1 MLSGWL
7 SDWESRAD
15 ALATELQA
23 AGPLTDR
30 GWFDAV
36 RRVPR
41 DELVPSYHVPAAD
54 LSGWRRLA
62 ADDPDTRAA
71 WADGVYQDRTL
82 VTELRTETDEFGPFP
97 VPVSS
102 STLPSLMVRMLDV
115 LSPIDAGHV
124 VEIGTGCGY
133 NAALLCTRIQ
143 DSQVSSVDVVPALV
157 DTARA
162 RLARLGWRPALAV
175 TDGARWCPRRP
186 FDRLIATCSVSKVPG
201 SWLRAAVPGAVLVV
215 PFTGALADGALG
227 RLVADGAGGATGTL
241 LPVYAGFMPLR
252 TGPRSPIQRTGS
264 AEPTLP
270 RPTPIAPDLLAAS
283 HPFAFAAERLLPELG
298 PRRIGTA
305 PDGVQVTVL
314 TTRDGRSARLWRSS
328 TDEVLVSVTGRP
340 DLWSEVERTYEW
352 WIDRDRPGWERFG
365 VTVTPRVQRFW
376 LDTPDNP
383 LS

>member
-1 MLSGWL
+1 MLSDRL

-15 ALATELQA
+15 ALAAELEA
-23 AGPLTDR
+23 AWPLTDR

-41 DELVPSYHVPAAD
+41 HELVPSYHAPVAD

-62 ADDPDTRAA
+62 ASDPDTRTQ

-82 VTELRTETDEFGPFP
+82 VTELRAESDEFGSYP
-97 VPVSS
+97 VPASS

-115 LSPIDAGHV
+115 LSPIDAEHV

-133 NAALLCTRIQ
+133 NAALLCARIQ
-143 DSQVSSVDVVPALV
+143 DFRVSSVDVTAALV
-157 DTARA
+157 DAARA

-175 TDGARWCPRRP
+175 ADGARWCPQRP
-186 FDRLIATCSVSKVPG
+186 FDRLIATCSVSSVPS
-201 SWLRAAVPGAVLVV
+201 SWLRAASPGAVLVV

-227 RLVADGAGGATGTL
+227 RLVADGAGGATGTF

-252 TGPRSPIQRTGS
+252 TGSPPPIRGTESTEPTAPRSTPVD
-264 AEPTLP
+264 PTLL
-270 RPTPIAPDLLAAS
+270 APS
-283 HPFAFAAERLLPELG
+283 HPFGFAAERLLPELG
-298 PRRIGTA
+298 PRRVGTA
-305 PDGVQVTVL
+305 STGAQVTVL
-314 TTRDGRSARLWRSS
+314 TTRDGRSARLWRSP
-328 TDEVLVSVTGRP
+328 TDETLVSVTGYP
-340 DLWSEVERTYEW
+340 DLWSEMERAHQW

-383 LS
+383 LG